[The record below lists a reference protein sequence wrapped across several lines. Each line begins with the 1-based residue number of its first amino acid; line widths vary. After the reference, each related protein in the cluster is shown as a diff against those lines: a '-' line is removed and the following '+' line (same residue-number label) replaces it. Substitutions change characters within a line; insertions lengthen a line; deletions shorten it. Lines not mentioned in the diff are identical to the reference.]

1 MQIMSTTQT
10 KAETRD
16 FESVKTFEAA
26 PGTVLAALTS
36 DEAISGWW
44 GVTVGTPRQ
53 GQRFEVGFGS
63 EKGIEME
70 ALADGPSLVEWFVH
84 ASPFTPEWHGTTIAF
99 ELTAAGEGTE
109 LRFAHKGLTP
119 QLECFDMCH
128 EGWTHYL
135 ASLVDYVDRGEGEP
149 YRGE

>member
-1 MQIMSTTQT
+1 MSTTQT
-10 KAETRD
+10 NPTTRD
-16 FESVKTFEAA
+16 FESIKTFEAA
-26 PGTVLAALTS
+26 PGVVLAALTS

-44 GVTVGTPRQ
+44 GVTVGSPTR
-53 GQRFEVGFGS
+53 GHRFEVGFGS

-70 ALADGPSLVEWFVH
+70 AVAVGPSRVAWLVH
-84 ASPFTPEWHGTTIAF
+84 ASPFTPEWHGTSIVF
-99 ELTAAGEGTE
+99 ELAPAGAGTE
-109 LRFAHKGLTP
+109 LTFRHQGLTP

-135 ASLVDYVDRGEGEP
+135 NSLVNYVDRGEGQP

>member
-1 MQIMSTTQT
+1 MSTTQT
-10 KAETRD
+10 KAETTD
-16 FESVKTFEAA
+16 FESVRTFEAA
-26 PGTVLAALTS
+26 PDAVLAALTS
-36 DEAISGWW
+36 DEAISAWW
-44 GVTVGTPRQ
+44 GVTVGAPTR

-63 EKGIEME
+63 DKGIEME
-70 ALADGPSLVEWFVH
+70 TVADGPNLVEWLVH
-84 ASPFTPEWHGTTIAF
+84 ASPFTPEWHGTTIVF
-99 ELTAAGEGTE
+99 ELAAAGTGTE
-109 LRFAHKGLTP
+109 LRFVHKGLTP

>member
-1 MQIMSTTQT
+1 MSTTQT

-16 FESVKTFEAA
+16 FESVKTIEAA
-26 PGTVLAALTS
+26 PDTVLAALTT

-44 GVTVGTPRQ
+44 GVTVGTPTR

-70 ALADGPSLVEWFVH
+70 AVADGPRLVEWFVH
-84 ASPFTPEWHGTTIAF
+84 TSPFTPEWHGSTIVF
-99 ELTAAGEGTE
+99 ELTASGKGTE
-109 LRFAHKGLTP
+109 LRFVHKGLTP

-128 EGWTHYL
+128 QGWTHYL
-135 ASLVDYVDRGEGEP
+135 ASLVDYVERGEGEP